1 MIPRPSQKDVLA
13 EIRAC
18 DAGLTLKQEEK
29 LLEFLGDCEY
39 AGNGKYVVIVLNQSF
54 GKWDKRVHPVKFA

>member
-18 DAGLTLKQEEK
+18 DAGLTSEQEGK
-29 LLEFLGDCEY
+29 LLKFLGNCEY
-39 AGNGKYVVIVLNQSF
+39 AGNGRYVVTVLNQSC
-54 GKWDKRVHPVKFA
+54 GDWDKRIHPVKFA

>member
-39 AGNGKYVVIVLNQSF
+39 AGNGKYVVIVLNQ
-54 GKWDKRVHPVKFA
+54 